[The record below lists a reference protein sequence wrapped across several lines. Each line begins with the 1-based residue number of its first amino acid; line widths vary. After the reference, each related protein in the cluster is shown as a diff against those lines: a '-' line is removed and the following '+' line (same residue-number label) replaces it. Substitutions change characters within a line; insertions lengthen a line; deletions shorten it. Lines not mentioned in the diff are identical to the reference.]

1 MPHII
6 VLFNL
11 KPDAD
16 PKAYETWARQTDLP
30 TVRKLSSVASFDG
43 LRAVSMLGNNDSP
56 PYQYIEV
63 IKVND
68 MAKFG
73 DEVSTETMRKVAAEF
88 RAFAQSPQFIVCETL
103 D

>member
-11 KPDAD
+11 KPDAA
-16 PKAYETWARQTDLP
+16 PEAYENWARETDLP
-30 TVRKLSSVASFDG
+30 TVRKLSAVASFDG
-43 LRAVSMLGNNDSP
+43 LRATSMLGSNDSP
-56 PYQYIEV
+56 PYQYIEI

-68 MAKFG
+68 MAVFG
-73 DEVSTETMRKVAAEF
+73 EEVSTETMRKVAAEF
-88 RAFAQSPQFIVCETL
+88 RAFAQAPQFIVCETL

>member
-16 PKAYETWARQTDLP
+16 PQAYENWARETDLP
-30 TVRKLSSVASFDG
+30 TVRKLSSVAGFDA
-43 LRAVSMLGNNDSP
+43 LRTVSMLGSQDSP

-63 IKVND
+63 IKVKD
-68 MAKFG
+68 MTGFG
-73 DEVSTETMRKVAAEF
+73 EEVATQTMRKVAAEF
-88 RAFAQSPQFIVCETL
+88 RSFAQSPQFIVCESL

>member
-16 PKAYETWARQTDLP
+16 PQAYEKWARETDLP
-30 TVRKLSSVASFDG
+30 TVRKLPSVAGFDG
-43 LRAVSMLGNNDSP
+43 LRAMSMLGSSDSP
-56 PYQYIEV
+56 PYKYIEV
-63 IKVND
+63 IKVKD
-68 MAKFG
+68 MAAFG
-73 DEVSTETMRKVAAEF
+73 NDVGTETMRKVASEF
-88 RAFAQSPQFIVCETL
+88 RAFAQAPQFIVCESL

>member
-16 PKAYETWARQTDLP
+16 PKAYENWARSTDLP
-30 TVRKLSSVASFDG
+30 TVRKLSSIGSFDA
-43 LRAVSMLGNNDSP
+43 LRTTSMLGSQDSP

-63 IKVND
+63 IKVKD
-68 MAKFG
+68 MAAFG
-73 DEVSTETMRKVAAEF
+73 DEVSTETMRKVASEF
-88 RAFAQSPQFIVCETL
+88 RGFADAPQFIVCESL